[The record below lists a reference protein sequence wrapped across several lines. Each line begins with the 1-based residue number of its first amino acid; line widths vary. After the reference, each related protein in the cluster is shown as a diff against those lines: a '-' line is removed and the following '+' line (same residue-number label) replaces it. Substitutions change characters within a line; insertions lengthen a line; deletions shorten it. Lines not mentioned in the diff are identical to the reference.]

1 MCVRV
6 RGPGGHG
13 RGRATGAEGGGGGGS
28 APGAGAGEGGGSG
41 SSAGAAL
48 TGPSPREGRR
58 WQLGPARAETHR
70 EHRLGHRL
78 PPPRPPPPLQLH
90 PGNSGDAALGQRRL
104 FPALSDAL
112 RPLCPLCSRA
122 TLPSVNIGCVRR
134 ARRPSVPPFGK
145 HRLPPPSTTPFSP
158 SLRKTSASSVTLG
171 PPCPSRLGPLLRALP
186 VFGKHRVFP
195 ERRFRAA
202 VRAAPRSEAL
212 GYFRDPSRAGAVV
225 GGRTGPASRE
235 QCGLAGRAALSVRR
249 NRDPA
254 RQVGVTGGISGGS

>member
-1 MCVRV
+1 M
-6 RGPGGHG
+6 PGLW
-13 RGRATGAEGGGGGGS
+13 
-28 APGAGAGEGGGSG
+28 AGEGGGSG

-58 WQLGPARAETHR
+58 RQLGPARAETHR

-78 PPPRPPPPLQLH
+78 PPPRPPPPPLQLH

-122 TLPSVNIGCVRR
+122 TLPSVNIGCVRL

-158 SLRKTSASSVTLG
+158 SLRQTSAPSVTLG
-171 PPCPSRLGPLLRALP
+171 PPCPSRLGPLSQRYLSSENIAFFRRDVSARP
-186 VFGKHRVFP
+186 SGRRRV
-195 ERRFRAA
+195 RK
-202 VRAAPRSEAL
+202 RSGISVTPHGPAQPL
-212 GYFRDPSRAGAVV
+212 AGAR
-225 GGRTGPASRE
+225 GRLAEGSAASVAEPLPRW
-235 QCGLAGRAALSVRR
+235 G
-249 NRDPA
+249 
-254 RQVGVTGGISGGS
+254 GGIAILPGRRLLLKGDFRE